1 MLFPGKRR
9 LLDPALSSMIAPGA
23 RSSAFL
29 YARAT
34 AYTNTVAPSSTP
46 IPLIFP
52 VPLRLGLLAAARVA
66 TYHKPAMSMPSSGR
80 IFGDTPTI
88 TSFFTPA

>member
-1 MLFPGKRR
+1 MLFRGKRR

-46 IPLIFP
+46 IPLIPP

>member
-1 MLFPGKRR
+1 MLFRGKRR

-52 VPLRLGLLAAARVA
+52 VPLRLGLLAAAAGVA
-66 TYHKPAMSMPSSGR
+66 TYHKPAMSMPSSGSVP
-80 IFGDTPTI
+80 GNTPHH
-88 TSFFTPA
+88 